1 MRCPNK
7 HVGVGQVHGCG
18 AHECCH
24 TPLEHDHRDTMRGG
38 ESPNA
43 LEVTARGEDALQLS
57 RSCRL
62 DVVWYLALHGRDP
75 GLERQRAALR
85 TEKCVPRAGGAG
97 GQVVPVGLPAPKHL
111 ERRSAEAQSIT
122 NAGTGTDLHRP
133 SECMAGVNEQRCNV
147 VARSPHQSRVAPR
160 DWCGDLA
167 TTLHRCSRSE
177 EHTSELQS
185 QSNLVCR
192 LLLEKK

>member
-57 RSCRL
+57 RSGRL
-62 DVVWYLALHGRDP
+62 DVVGYRALRGRDP

-85 TEKCVPRAGGAG
+85 TEKYVPRAGGAG
-97 GQVVPVGLPAPKHL
+97 GQVAPVGLPAPKHL
-111 ERRSAEAQSIT
+111 ERRSTEAQSIT
-122 NAGTGTDLHRP
+122 NAGTGTDLHGPAEWVAAVKRTA
-133 SECMAGVNEQRCNV
+133 MQRCGKITTP
-147 VARSPHQSRVAPR
+147 VARGAARRAAGRRTAS
-160 DWCGDLA
+160 CG
-167 TTLHRCSRSE
+167 E
-177 EHTSELQS
+177 G
-185 QSNLVCR
+185 VCR
-192 LLLEKK
+192 